1 MKLASPFVFAL
12 LLAACASYG
21 GRGLRPGASTEAEVR
36 ATMGEPALQF
46 SNPDGSRQLAY
57 PRGPLG
63 LQTFMVHMGRDGILR
78 SIEPVLSDV
87 TFNAIPPGLT
97 QEGVL
102 RMVGPPRDTMTFP
115 RLGHVSWDYK
125 YEDTWGYP
133 AIYSVTFD
141 REGRVVSKIS
151 RRERF
156 LLY

>member
-36 ATMGEPALQF
+36 ATMGEPAMQL

-63 LQTFMVHMGRDGILR
+63 LQTFMVHVGSDGILR
-78 SIEPVLSDV
+78 SVEPVLSDV
-87 TFNAIPPGLT
+87 TFNAIRPGVT
-97 QEGVL
+97 QEQVL
-102 RMVGPPRDTMTFP
+102 RMIGPPRDTMTFA
-115 RLGHVSWDYK
+115 RLGHVAWDYK
-125 YEDTWGYP
+125 YYDTWGES
-133 AIYSVTFD
+133 AIFSVTFD

-151 RRERF
+151 RRESA